1 MASSLATQRSLIIL
15 FPDERPLAYLLAE
28 HPQKKGCALLLVTFR
43 YDKKLKLLY
52 IAACIQ
58 SSWEYSCRKIW
69 VKEVGSIFQFPDTSL
84 NCLFREAHASLQ
96 SSIQMI
102 NAVWKPDYTIV
113 ELGTMNTFGYNSTI
127 SLATYLNRKFS

>member
-1 MASSLATQRSLIIL
+1 MYTSN
-15 FPDERPLAYLLAE
+15 LAE
-28 HPQKKGCALLLVTFR
+28 NILIGKF
-43 YDKKLKLLY
+43 
-52 IAACIQ
+52 
-58 SSWEYSCRKIW
+58 EF
-69 VKEVGSIFQFPDTSL
+69 KEVGSIFQFPDTRL